1 MSEEDCEVCAEGE
14 KQRSEREDSSVFDRA
29 GEIGGE
35 EEGEKEETERGLRAR
50 QVISPLA
57 ASRRVSL

>member
-1 MSEEDCEVCAEGE
+1 MREEDCEVCAKGE
-14 KQRSEREDSSVFDRA
+14 KAEKREGRFFFDWA

-35 EEGEKEETERGLRAR
+35 EEGEKEETERGLCAR

>member
-1 MSEEDCEVCAEGE
+1 MCRGG
-14 KQRSEREDSSVFDRA
+14 KQRSKREDSSVFGRA
-29 GEIGGE
+29 GEIGE
-35 EEGEKEETERGLRAR
+35 EKEGETERGLRAR